1 MDVVVQML
9 LICGFRA
16 IRASCGSGA
25 LTSGLFISVFL
36 ISGASLTNNLL
47 AICSTVRRASVV
59 FSSPEVHIMV
69 SMSNFDCIQ
78 DCWLSNAF

>member
-9 LICGFRA
+9 LICVFRA
-16 IRASCGSGA
+16 IRASCGSSA

-47 AICSTVRRASVV
+47 AIFSTVRRASVV
-59 FSSPEVHIMV
+59 FSSSEAHVML
-69 SMSNFDCIQ
+69 SMSNFGRIHG
-78 DCWLSNAF
+78 CWLSNAF